1 MSSWIDVLDLSK
13 ISDKDKCRILEYLV
27 GKIGK
32 EKIMEVLGISR
43 ITLWRLLNKQQ
54 RIDYG
59 SMHRSAK
66 TNEDFNS

>member
-13 ISDKDKCRILEYLV
+13 ISDEDRCRILEYLA

-32 EKIMEVLGISR
+32 EKIMEVLGIIR

-54 RIDYG
+54 RVDDG
-59 SMHRSAK
+59 KHA
-66 TNEDFNS
+66 